1 MNRRDFIKVL
11 GLASGISLIPVGRSG
26 FAAVGSSPLK
36 GAGGDANPPRLVVI
50 FLRGAVDGLN
60 VVVPHAE
67 AAYYAARPTIAI
79 PRPGAEGGAL
89 DLDSHFGLHPALAS
103 LMPLWQERR
112 LAFVHA
118 SGSPDPS
125 RSHFDAQDYME
136 TGTPGN
142 KHTPDG
148 WMNRLLG
155 VLPGAHTPTEAVSF
169 GNTMPKIFT
178 GRMSVAS
185 MTLGRNASQP
195 TAFDRPQINA
205 AYARLYSGHDPLS
218 EAFQESEKARREL
231 LGGLQGQSPAYQAE
245 MQAANRG
252 APLPYGFPDDARKVA
267 RLMAKDPNIHLAF
280 LDLGGWD
287 THVNEGN
294 QKGQLANHLKPLGDG
309 LAALASAMG
318 PQFRNTTL
326 VVQSEFGRTVHEN
339 GTGGT
344 DHGHGNVMWVLG
356 GNVNG
361 GRVYGQWPGLD
372 TAQLYQNR
380 DLAVTT
386 DFRQVLAPLMERHL
400 RLDDAKLAKVFPEMP
415 GANNDVSRLIQA

>member
-1 MNRRDFIKVL
+1 MNRRDFLKAL
-11 GLASGISLIPVGRSG
+11 GLATGVSLIPVGRSG
-26 FAAVGSSPLK
+26 LAVASPMPLGQGGGT
-36 GAGGDANPPRLVVI
+36 GAPRLVVI

-60 VVVPHAE
+60 VVVPHGE
-67 AAYYAARPTIAI
+67 SAYYASRPTIAI
-79 PRPGAEGGAL
+79 PRPGADGGAL
-89 DLDSHFGLHPALAS
+89 DLDGHFGLHPALAA
-103 LMPLWQERR
+103 LMPLWQQRH

-118 SGSPDPS
+118 AGSPDPS

-142 KHTPDG
+142 KHTSDG

-169 GNTMPKIFT
+169 GNTMPRILT

-185 MTLGRNASQP
+185 MTLGRNAGQP

-205 AYARLYSGHDPLS
+205 AYASMYAGHDALS
-218 EAFQESEKARREL
+218 EAFQESQKARHEL
-231 LGGLQGQSPAYQAE
+231 LGNLQGQDRGYQAE

-252 APLPYGFPDDARKVA
+252 APLPYGFADDARKVA
-267 RLMAKDPNIHLAF
+267 RLMTGDPNIRLVF

-287 THVNEGN
+287 THVNEGSH
-294 QKGQLANHLKPLGDG
+294 KGQLANHLKPLGDG
-309 LAALASAMG
+309 LAALAGAMG
-318 PQFRNTTL
+318 PQFRDTTVL
-326 VVQSEFGRTVHEN
+326 VMSEFGRTVHEN

-356 GNVNG
+356 GRVNG
-361 GRVYGQWPGLD
+361 GRVYGQWPGLES
-372 TAQLYQNR
+372 AQLYQNR

-386 DFRQVLAPLMERHL
+386 DFRQVIAPLLEHHL
-400 RLDDAKLAKVFPEMP
+400 RLDDARLAKVFPGMP
-415 GANNDVSRLIQA
+415 GTANNLGGLIRV